1 MGKRFCE
8 LLGAWWPRLADVAVV
23 VFVVLLLLCSC
34 STAKTAARVREKD
47 SVAVKYRTVR
57 KDSVVVRDSVRW
69 VTRTAI
75 RDSVVV
81 RVDAAT
87 GKVVGRDSW
96 HWRDTDNDKE
106 RFADVRKT
114 MNNSDSL
121 TYTATL
127 RKDSVVTPLRQGKV
141 SEGRKSGFVWFL
153 WGMGCG
159 MLMSV
164 MWKYRKQ
171 LIRILKVI

>member
-34 STAKTAARVREKD
+34 STAKTAARVREMD
-47 SVAVKYRTVR
+47 SVMVRWKTVR

-69 VTRTAI
+69 VTRTAV

-87 GKVVGRDSW
+87 GEVVGRDSW
-96 HWRDTDNDKE
+96 HWRESDNDRSQVSAIKE
-106 RFADVRKT
+106 TAK
-114 MNNSDSL
+114 NGDSL
-121 TYTATL
+121 TSTAVL
-127 RKDSVVTPLRQGKV
+127 RRDSVVVPLKTKNG
-141 SEGRKSGFVWFL
+141 SEGRKTGWKWFL
-153 WGMGCG
+153 WGIGCG
-159 MLMSV
+159 IGV
-164 MWKYRKQ
+164 CAVWKWRRFV
-171 LIRILKVI
+171 LRMI

>member
-34 STAKTAARVREKD
+34 STAKTAARVREMD
-47 SVAVKYRTVR
+47 SVAVKYQTVR

-87 GKVVGRDSW
+87 GEVVGRDSW
-96 HWRDTDNDKE
+96 HWRDTDNS
-106 RFADVRKT
+106 RAHVSAVRESAEKG
-114 MNNSDSL
+114 DSL
-121 TYTATL
+121 VSEAVL
-127 RKDSVVTPLRQGKV
+127 RRDSMVVPLKTKNG
-141 SEGRKSGFVWFL
+141 SEGRKTGWKWFL
-153 WGMGCG
+153 WGIGCG
-159 MLMSV
+159 IGV
-164 MWKYRKQ
+164 CAVWKWRRFV
-171 LIRILKVI
+171 LRMI